1 MRPPLLAQV
10 VRCWHLPLARA
21 PRTAAAAL
29 PCYDSIMEAFK
40 ASAHRRLVAAGAAV
54 VALGLVGLG
63 RYYDLDKSEWAA
75 WVQALGSVGAIFG
88 SYLIGRWQS
97 EREDEHAQ
105 RMALV
110 AKREKWAAVK
120 AVIDDIYRQ
129 CLDLAPHFEGPQAG
143 IDVEALAL
151 HYDRRKFTKSLERV
165 ESIPVFEL
173 NSDSLAS
180 PIIDFQREARRV
192 GRWVDAA
199 CGERDANAG
208 DEQIDAERVKH
219 MAGQAVGRLR
229 VAYGKFMEITGL

>member
-1 MRPPLLAQV
+1 
-10 VRCWHLPLARA
+10 
-21 PRTAAAAL
+21 
-29 PCYDSIMEAFK
+29 METFK
-40 ASAHRRLVAAGAAV
+40 ASAHRRAVAAGAAG

-75 WVQALGSVGAIFG
+75 WVQAIGSVGAIFG

-97 EREDEHAQ
+97 EREDEHAL
-105 RMALV
+105 RMALI

-129 CLDLAPHFEGPQAG
+129 CLDLAPHFEREEAG
-143 IDVEALAL
+143 VDVSALAT
-151 HYDRRKFTKSLERV
+151 HYDRRKFSKSLERV

-199 CGERDANAG
+199 CGERDGNVG
-208 DEQIDAERVKH
+208 DDLDDERIKH
-219 MAGQAVGRLR
+219 MAGQAIARLR
-229 VAYGKFMEITGL
+229 GAYGKFVEITGLTG